1 MRKDM
6 LSISAWL
13 MLASACLAPRT
24 LSTVRADG
32 ACEVDLPIF
41 KSFVLREGM
50 KLQFRAE
57 SFNLTN
63 SVQLGTP
70 NASWNPRDISNFGR
84 IQCSQRAGRIAVCR
98 AFYVLMVV
106 Q

>member
-1 MRKDM
+1 M

-32 ACEVDLPIF
+32 ACEVDLSIF

-70 NASWNPRDISNFGR
+70 NASWNPRDISTFGR
-84 IQCSQRAGRIAVCR
+84 ISAASAPGELQFAVR
-98 AFYVLMVV
+98 FTF
-106 Q
+106 